1 MDRGQSTN
9 PHLVHLAFAHVD
21 MPILF
26 CWSVQ
31 TDVSLNPQKSG
42 SKSNNAVLQAR
53 HHDLIKFGMPS
64 FFLVFASRIPKS
76 QTEFSCCHQKKADAW
91 GDHRRGT
98 SGLCDVFSSQHRDR
112 HCCSNSL
119 FPQSPHLRRDSVVV
133 DTGENWILLIVTQQ
147 LCPGVYYSFLD
158 DACWPPDKR
167 QRIVA
172 LRDTSTSCSLMMATS
187 SSTVIKEE
195 GHPACTQDLKGWHPG
210 CNITS

>member
-1 MDRGQSTN
+1 
-9 PHLVHLAFAHVD
+9 
-21 MPILF
+21 
-26 CWSVQ
+26 
-31 TDVSLNPQKSG
+31 
-42 SKSNNAVLQAR
+42 
-53 HHDLIKFGMPS
+53 MPS
-64 FFLVFASRIPKS
+64 VFLVFALRIPNSLHRIFVLPPEKC
-76 QTEFSCCHQKKADAW
+76 SCLGWSSKRHIWVMRC
-91 GDHRRGT
+91 
-98 SGLCDVFSSQHRDR
+98 FSSQHRDR
-112 HCCSNSL
+112 HCCSTSL